1 MPIPLAHPSV
11 VLPLRRYCTRWLS
24 FPALVIGTL
33 APDAGYLFD
42 DPGLGGLWHE
52 FFGSLAFGIPV
63 GVLGLAVLYGLRKQV
78 VAMLPETQRKIY
90 EPLCRRP
97 MAPLWVVGIS
107 LLIGIWSHVTWDA
120 FVHVDGW
127 ITEHMEFLRIPVIRY
142 AGRTARVSHVLWYGS
157 SFAGVVAVFLALE
170 NWKRGT
176 SPSLNFDKAML
187 RDALF
192 VAFLIVPISL
202 IHHIFNDGFIGI
214 ALTAGLCGLLVLKF
228 VFGR

>member
-11 VLPLRRYCTRWLS
+11 VLPLRRYCPRWLS
-24 FPALVIGTL
+24 LPALVIGSM

-42 DPGLGGLWHE
+42 DPGLGGLSHE
-52 FFGSLAFGIPV
+52 FFGSIAFAVPV
-63 GVLGLAVLYGLRKQV
+63 GILSLAILFGLRKRV
-78 VAMLPETQRKIY
+78 VALLPEPQRQTY

-97 MAPLWVVGIS
+97 LGPIWIIALS
-107 LLIGIWSHVTWDA
+107 LVIGIWSHVIWDS

-127 ITEHMEFLRIPVIRY
+127 VVERLPLLQTPVIQY
-142 AGRTARVSHVLWYGS
+142 SGRTARVSHVLWYGS

-176 SPSLNFDKAML
+176 SPSVAFDKAML
-187 RDALF
+187 RDAF
-192 VAFLIVPISL
+192 VVALLIMPISL

-214 ALTAGLCGLLVLKF
+214 ALTAALCALLVLKF